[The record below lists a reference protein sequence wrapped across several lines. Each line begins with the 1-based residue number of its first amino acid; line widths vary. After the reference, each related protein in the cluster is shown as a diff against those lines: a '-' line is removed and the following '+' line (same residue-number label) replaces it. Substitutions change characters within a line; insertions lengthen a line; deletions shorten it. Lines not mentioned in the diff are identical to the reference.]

1 MACVNGRYFEFH
13 AAELKYL
20 QN

>member
-1 MACVNGRYFEFH
+1 MACVNDRYFEFH